1 MPWIVPL
8 EFSETVADVQEG
20 IAVETNVHESG
31 LHAGEDAGDFSF
43 VDAADERDFFFPL
56 DVDFDYLAFFEN
68 RDPPFVGGRGDN
80 QFFRH
85 ENSLCVT
92 PAWPES
98 PFCAAPAW
106 PGLTGRIAAS
116 FCPSEFPKIGAAP
129 GNAGTHVGHT
139 CREVAWRSKPEG
151 LAALRPLSEKT
162 FLSLSR
168 LVRRRKRA
176 GRSADD
182 AVLTLKSFLLVTPAE
197 PGSAIPNANSIPV
210 RSGGAGTS
218 HGTGG
223 LVS

>member
-1 MPWIVPL
+1 MHQRSCAFMVDGMPCDLRLYVC
-8 EFSETVADVQEG
+8 V
-20 IAVETNVHESG
+20 
-31 LHAGEDAGDFSF
+31 
-43 VDAADERDFFFPL
+43 FFFFSSRRRHTRSDRDWSS
-56 DVDFDYLAFFEN
+56 DVCSSDLEN

-210 RSGGAGTS
+210 HSGEAEMS